1 MNMKMKQSYRVW
13 VTVFGLILA
22 GPILVIGAAH
32 AQNTELVDQFYDT
45 TPLERAEAQTEV
57 LVDVLELDPR
67 QAGELVPIILKY
79 SKKVQRLIRQGASD
93 AILYHEIQ
101 KFSEAKDE
109 EIVAL
114 LTKEQVVRYQDY
126 KAKLRRIVADVIQRR
141 NK

>member
-1 MNMKMKQSYRVW
+1 MKMKMKRNYRVW
-13 VTVFGLILA
+13 ATVFGLFLA
-22 GPILVIGAAH
+22 LGVAR

-45 TPLERAEAQTEV
+45 TPLERAEAQAEV
-57 LVDVLELDPR
+57 LVDVLELDPS

-79 SKKVQRLIRQGASD
+79 SSKIQRLIRQGASD

-101 KFSEAKDE
+101 KFSGAKDK

-126 KAKLRRIVADVIQRR
+126 KARLRKIVADVIQRR
-141 NK
+141 NR

>member
-1 MNMKMKQSYRVW
+1 MNMIMIRNHRVW

-22 GPILVIGAAH
+22 VGAAH
-32 AQNTELVDQFYDT
+32 GQNTELIDQFYDT
-45 TPLERAEAQTEV
+45 TPLERAEAQAEV

-79 SKKVQRLIRQGASD
+79 SKKIQRLIRQGASD
-93 AILYHEIQ
+93 AVMYHEIQ
-101 KFSEAKDE
+101 KFSDAKDE